1 MVLDPGDS
9 KMNGGLDRALAGSY
23 LSIHSSAGPASL
35 LEKGPRAHF
44 PLYVKR
50 KPDSAQR
57 TLTNQ

>member
-44 PLYVKR
+44 PLYVK
-50 KPDSAQR
+50 
-57 TLTNQ
+57 